1 MKLKDKSLQTHFS
14 IFLKAYQSLQHLVDL
29 LSEFIFIVECCSSI
43 IHQVIPESEQLREVN
58 LCLRVMQIMMVSGC
72 INKQPGESVL
82 NYIEGIFTVKI
93 NIQHSLSDYERSM
106 QPSTQFKTIS
116 NL

>member
-1 MKLKDKSLQTHFS
+1 MKLKDKSLQARFS

-43 IHQVIPESEQLREVN
+43 QQVIPESEQLREVN

-82 NYIEGIFTVKI
+82 NYIEGMSTVKI
-93 NIQHSLSDYERSM
+93 NIQHSLSNDKRSM
-106 QPSTQFKTIS
+106 QPSTQFKTVS